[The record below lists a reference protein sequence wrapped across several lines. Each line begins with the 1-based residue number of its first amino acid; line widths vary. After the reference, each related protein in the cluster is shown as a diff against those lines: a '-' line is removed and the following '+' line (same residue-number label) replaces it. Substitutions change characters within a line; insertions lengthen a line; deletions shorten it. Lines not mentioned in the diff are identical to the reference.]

1 MLKMK
6 PNVMLYVSYTA
17 QFKKKINLML
27 FLIVLPKLSG
37 HY

>member
-6 PNVMLYVSYTA
+6 PNVMLSVIA
-17 QFKKKINLML
+17 QLKKKINLKL
-27 FLIVLPKLSG
+27 FLIVLPELSG